1 MPYDI
6 IRRKRRY
13 CVRNSETGE
22 IKHCYDTKEKALRLL
37 RALYANVDDARAESE
52 ERDAVFKAYHALVNM
67 SASELE
73 QWAESECSKKASLS
87 RAPIQRNLHL
97 LRTPKEQWG
106 AKEIRWAKRTIS
118 FISRM
123 RAMPRG
129 EPQGD
134 CPSKRDIAL
143 RNWGYNPSA
152 ERADVR
158 AWRPEPVVAC
168 VRTSVEDVKDPSEID
183 VLAMPFF
190 VVDSFQTYFS
200 PRTDLMLDYLPS
212 NVPVFDWHGLG
223 GRPEDARPIGRVVR
237 WWTTSEGRWA
247 RVKLNTDD
255 PRYEQFARAAAECR
269 LGASVG
275 MLRAGMYPQ
284 PPVETNGV
292 FDKPTELLQAPVVE
306 LSLIIMDETKRPSN
320 PSAIAG
326 YRFDI
331 RYNPQEDM
339 CDCQQEMRQMADVQ
353 ALEELRAQIET
364 LRQQMAT
371 MEDELQ
377 RERKAKEELIQM
389 RRQERADQ
397 FAQRMIALK
406 MPRDVI
412 DSFLNIY
419 NKLEDRD
426 QDELNVALA
435 RLLDY
440 VRGSA
445 ATEQA
450 AALRSADSV
459 RAMLTSQVVREEKRA
474 DDLDRFRAEVR
485 EWLAKVR
492 RTEQK

>member
-1 MPYDI
+1 M
-6 IRRKRRY
+6 
-13 CVRNSETGE
+13 T
-22 IKHCYDTKEKALRLL
+22 
-37 RALYANVDDARAESE
+37 
-52 ERDAVFKAYHALVNM
+52 
-67 SASELE
+67 
-73 QWAESECSKKASLS
+73 
-87 RAPIQRNLHL
+87 
-97 LRTPKEQWG
+97 
-106 AKEIRWAKRTIS
+106 
-118 FISRM
+118 
-123 RAMPRG
+123 
-129 EPQGD
+129 
-134 CPSKRDIAL
+134 
-143 RNWGYNPSA
+143 
-152 ERADVR
+152 
-158 AWRPEPVVAC
+158 
-168 VRTSVEDVKDPSEID
+168 
-183 VLAMPFF
+183 
-190 VVDSFQTYFS
+190 
-200 PRTDLMLDYLPS
+200 
-212 NVPVFDWHGLG
+212 
-223 GRPEDARPIGRVVR
+223 
-237 WWTTSEGRWA
+237 
-247 RVKLNTDD
+247 
-255 PRYEQFARAAAECR
+255 
-269 LGASVG
+269 
-275 MLRAGMYPQ
+275 
-284 PPVETNGV
+284 
-292 FDKPTELLQAPVVE
+292 
-306 LSLIIMDETKRPSN
+306 
-320 PSAIAG
+320 
-326 YRFDI
+326 
-331 RYNPQEDM
+331 
-339 CDCQQEMRQMADVQ
+339 DVQ

-419 NKLEDRD
+419 GKLEDRD